1 MSKKTTQSADPI
13 SHFETSLAELESLVA
28 QLEAGEMSL
37 DDSLQAFEKG
47 VSLTK
52 QCQSAL
58 KTAELRIQQLVEDK
72 ETGEERLEPMHA
84 QANTEGD
91 DSNDA

>member
-1 MSKKTTQSADPI
+1 MSKKAAKSADPI
-13 SHFETSLAELESLVA
+13 AHFETSLAELESLVA

-52 QCQSAL
+52 QCQTAL

-72 ETGEERLEPMHA
+72 ETGEELLAPMDA
-84 QANTEGD
+84 ED
-91 DSNDA
+91 NDASEA